1 LKIDS
6 ASFGEIEFDPQTV
19 IEFPQGMIAFE
30 GHKQF
35 KLLHAEDFDGLKW
48 LQSITDEHLAFS
60 LMEPIHLGY
69 ELEIT
74 LSDEEAELLGS
85 SNADELLVFL
95 PVYENNEGEHSST
108 NSGNPSSRSMR
119 ASWRTPIILN
129 PVKCIGYQKA
139 LSGIK
144 RTVLVRGS

>member
-1 LKIDS
+1 MKIDS

-48 LQSITDEHLAFS
+48 LQSITDENLAFS

-69 ELEIT
+69 DLEIT
-74 LSDEEAELLGS
+74 LSDEEAGLLGS
-85 SNADELLVFL
+85 ENPEELLVFL
-95 PVYENNEGEHSST
+95 PVYEDSEDKDSST
-108 NSGNPSSRSMR
+108 DSEDSSSRSMR

-144 RTVLVRGS
+144 RTVLIRGS